1 VSSEPID
8 SNLDDSSIPEG
19 IEITAV
25 PAVSEPPV
33 VQRPRPPHPNFWWA
47 LLWCIGCLFFTQI
60 LPGIAIAIIVAIPL
74 VFQQGVRRHTR
85 PMDAERITQLVALP
99 SIVITQVAGLAFS
112 LLVIRLIAGRDW
124 KRKLA
129 LRRPNLQHLLYA
141 VLTIPG
147 LVLLGDSLEA
157 QARKVLPSFSDLGLP
172 DASEAV
178 KQLAAQSPLFVL
190 VLLIA
195 VGPGLW
201 EELWCRGFLGRGLL
215 GRYGIIPGVLMSS
228 FFFGFMHV
236 DPPQAT
242 MAAILG
248 VFLHFAYL
256 ATRSLWISMLMHFS
270 VNGIAVCALSTD
282 WLRKVLEHEPLPGR
296 RAELQLYLLLGAGVL
311 MAGAFLAFYETRCRL
326 VKLVDTAGW
335 KPDFPGVELPPP
347 GSETWSTCSGPRWD
361 ALALMAVGA
370 AVMAY
375 PFYLLVT

>member
-8 SNLDDSSIPEG
+8 SIPEG

-25 PAVSEPPV
+25 PAPSEPPV
-33 VQRPRPPHPNFWWA
+33 IQPPRPPHPNFWWA

-60 LPGIAIAIIVAIPL
+60 LPGIAIAVIVAIPL
-74 VFQQGVRRHTR
+74 VFQQGVRRHAR
-85 PMDAERITQLVALP
+85 PMDAEKITQLVALP

-112 LLVIRLIAGRDW
+112 LLVIRLVAGRDW

-141 VLTIPG
+141 LLTVPG
-147 LVLLGDSLEA
+147 MVLLGDFLEA
-157 QARKVLPSFSDLGLP
+157 QARRVLPSFSDLGLP

-270 VNGIAVCALSTD
+270 VNGVAVCALSSA
-282 WLRKVLEHEPLPGR
+282 WLRQVLQPPDD
-296 RAELQLYLLLGAGVL
+296 LQPALLFGAGVL

-347 GSETWSTCSGPRWD
+347 ESETWLACAGPRWD
-361 ALALMAVGA
+361 ALALMAIGA